1 MDNKAQATGSKRWV
15 KVWDGPVR
23 LFHWALVALVATA
36 YISAETGKLDLHFMV
51 GYTILTLVLFRI
63 LWGLVG
69 SDTARFTQFI
79 KSPAAAFAH
88 LGHVLRRQPEDETGH
103 NPAGAFMVVALLAL
117 LLFQTITGLFSNDG
131 LFEEGPLAHL
141 LGGGWSDTLTIWH
154 GFSFDLI
161 VIAVVAH
168 VAAILLYAA
177 LLRQDLVRPMVTGWK
192 RLPQSFSA
200 PHMAPVWLAL
210 AMLVLAAVVVWVV
223 VNMIGA
229 A

>member
-1 MDNKAQATGSKRWV
+1 MDDKAQAAGSRRWV

-23 LFHWALVALVATA
+23 LFHWLLVALVVTA
-36 YISAETGKLDLHFMV
+36 YISAETGKLDLHFMT
-51 GYTILTLVLFRI
+51 GYAILTLVLFRI

-88 LGHVLRRQPEDETGH
+88 LAHVLRRQPEDETGH

-131 LFEEGPLAHL
+131 MFEEAPLAHL
-141 LGGGWSDTLTIWH
+141 LGGGWSNTFTLMH

-168 VAAILLYAA
+168 VAAILLYAV

-192 RLPQSFSA
+192 RLPQSFAA
-200 PHMAPVWLAL
+200 PHMAPIWLAL
-210 AMLVLAAVVVWVV
+210 AMLVIAAGIVWFV
-223 VNMIGA
+223 VNIVSAG
-229 A
+229 